1 MKNKTWHTLNER
13 ERSFVRNT
21 LKKVSHR
28 PDQEKQAIALDF
40 CNVVLTSKQIKE
52 VQNETNQQTKKE
64 TL

>member
-28 PDQEKQAIALDF
+28 PDQERQAIALDF
-40 CNVVLTSKQIKE
+40 CNVVLTLKQIKE
-52 VQNETNQQTKKE
+52 VEA
-64 TL
+64 